1 MTDEELEKVMEPAL
15 SALKHI
21 DYGDAVVIG
30 SVLGQLE
37 AEIIKLRDGPEVKG
51 PLVYPSDIK
60 D

>member
-1 MTDEELEKVMEPAL
+1 MTDKELEKIMAPAL
-15 SALKHI
+15 SALKYVNY
-21 DYGDAVVIG
+21 DEAVVIG

-51 PLVYPSDIK
+51 PLVYPTDIR